1 MLLRRFA
8 EVNGL
13 RDDND
18 DFVAAHVER
27 FLKWDRV
34 GDPAVEAV
42 LAVDNYRL
50 AHCGQAA
57 GGFYDRQVVALYAA
71 FGEVYR
77 LSRFAVGD

>member
-50 AHCGQAA
+50 AHRRQAA
-57 GGFYDRQVVALYAA
+57 
-71 FGEVYR
+71 
-77 LSRFAVGD
+77 